1 MGVFK
6 AGVPVKYSNVSEI
19 ELVKHKTNFTKFKG
33 KVDIQSISRSGVAE
47 GNRFQQIVQKKFRNF
62 IQAKRSSRR
71 SGSLKT
77 SPNYIQGEKSQSEEV
92 STQSDPPKEKKS
104 GSLKTSPNYIQQ
116 KIDSVKEGVVVSGG
130 VAKQYSDVLAPIER
144 NMLSSVSREN
154 AQNQNNDAKSLSLL
168 ALNDNAAVPE
178 DQVMVIDTSDTANS
192 QNKRKPDA
200 ITLIIH
206 YPSEHKTETG
216 LAGVLLFSICMC
228 CLYFC
233 CKKWCCGGRGKK

>member
-6 AGVPVKYSNVSEI
+6 AGGPVKYSNVSEI

-77 SPNYIQGEKSQSEEV
+77 SPNYIQGEKSQIKEVSIQSDPPKEKKSGSLKTSPNYIQGEKSQSEEV

-104 GSLKTSPNYIQQ
+104 GSLKTSPNY
-116 KIDSVKEGVVVSGG
+116 
-130 VAKQYSDVLAPIER
+130 
-144 NMLSSVSREN
+144 
-154 AQNQNNDAKSLSLL
+154 
-168 ALNDNAAVPE
+168 
-178 DQVMVIDTSDTANS
+178 
-192 QNKRKPDA
+192 
-200 ITLIIH
+200 
-206 YPSEHKTETG
+206 
-216 LAGVLLFSICMC
+216 
-228 CLYFC
+228 
-233 CKKWCCGGRGKK
+233 